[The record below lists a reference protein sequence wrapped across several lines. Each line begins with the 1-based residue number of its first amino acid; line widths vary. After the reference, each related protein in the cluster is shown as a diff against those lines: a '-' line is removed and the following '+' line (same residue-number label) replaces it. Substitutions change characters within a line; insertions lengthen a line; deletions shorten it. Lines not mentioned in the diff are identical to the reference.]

1 LDPAGLNRAQDSDD
15 IEPQSH
21 LGFDQSGN
29 LLKVPDGTKAFEENR
44 IFSIENVIK
53 MDEDECWLAV
63 FNKTSMARQVS
74 ITLIITRLFG
84 KP

>member
-44 IFSIENVIK
+44 IFQLKMLLKWTKMNVGWLSSIK
-53 MDEDECWLAV
+53 HLWLDK
-63 FNKTSMARQVS
+63 FP
-74 ITLIITRLFG
+74 L
-84 KP
+84 P